1 MHNMHMFNCV
11 MLCCMC
17 RCKYICMYVCVI
29 KTTQTYCL
37 IILSSPPLLLLPLL
51 PLFLPLLP
59 PLPFLPPP
67 PLPSALHLLC
77 SVYHKWQWMADTQ
90 MLRQMAAQH
99 KYEHTHTPHATSYT
113 LITHSVHTY
122 VCNKQYVP
130 VHLCSS
136 VAVLLMEP
144 RPPCPL
150 LLPLLPQAVLPLP
163 PLPPALPTKGA
174 LCTEGGLFP
183 SLLRGG
189 GAQGDHQAQC
199 GVCVCLWS
207 VGVSVV
213 GGRVCGQ

>member
-1 MHNMHMFNCV
+1 MHMFNCV

-29 KTTQTYCL
+29 KPTQTCCP
-37 IILSSPPLLLLPLL
+37 IILSSSSPPLHT
-51 PLFLPLLP
+51 
-59 PLPFLPPP
+59 PPP
-67 PLPSALHLLC
+67 LC

-150 LLPLLPQAVLPLP
+150 LLPLLPSGCSPSPSP
-163 PLPPALPTKGA
+163 PTCSANKR
-174 LCTEGGLFP
+174 CTL
-183 SLLRGG
+183 
-189 GAQGDHQAQC
+189 H
-199 GVCVCLWS
+199 
-207 VGVSVV
+207 
-213 GGRVCGQ
+213 